1 MVDPLSSSMDWI
13 NFLAKAQSNLRV
25 ARLAFENKEYDP
37 CVSRAYYAVFHAE
50 IAALLHFTEFRPR
63 YWDHQPVQVEF
74 NRRLIRERKVF
85 SSDLA
90 DVHNSLVGRRHDA
103 DYRLSRTTETVARR
117 GLAKAEAFVQVIQ
130 TKIEEKS

>member
-1 MVDPLSSSMDWI
+1 MEWTV
-13 NFLAKAQSNLRV
+13 FLAKAQSNLRV

-50 IAALLHFTEFRPR
+50 IAALLHFTELRPR
-63 YWDHQPVQVEF
+63 YWEHQPVQGEF

-90 DVHNSLVGRRHDA
+90 NVHNSLVGRRHDA
-103 DYRLSRTTETVARR
+103 DCRLYRTSGTVARR
-117 GLAKAEAFVQVIQ
+117 GLAKAEAFVQAVQ
-130 TKIEEKS
+130 TQLEEKS